1 MVETSHTAGSHLGDL
16 YPSLM
21 RPFQDLGRR
30 MAAFFAPTADAAATG
45 EAYEVNMELPGV
57 SEDDI
62 EINVRDNMLTVHGEK
77 KTEREEKG
85 KTYFFSERTYGA
97 FQRSF
102 RLPENSDSDKIS
114 AAFKDGVLSVR
125 IPKTGPAPETTRRI
139 KIKGA

>member
-21 RPFQDLGRR
+21 RPIQNLGRR
-30 MAAFFAPTADAAATG
+30 MAEFFAPSSDAAATG
-45 EAYEVNMELPGV
+45 DAYEVNVELPGV

-62 EINVRDNMLTVHGEK
+62 DITVRENMLTVHGEK

-102 RLPENSDSDKIS
+102 RLPENSDTDKIT
-114 AAFKDGVLSVR
+114 ADFKDGVLTIR
-125 IPKTGPAPETTRRI
+125 IPKAGPAPETTRRI